1 MKKKY
6 LLIWLCMVIPIW
18 VLAQVEGITYQA
30 VLVDNNPDEIPG
42 VDVPSNNIPN
52 QELQIRFTIVDSF
65 GNIEYQETQ
74 NTQTDAYGTINLT
87 IGEGQATGQGL
98 ASFDLVNWDGPKSL
112 QVDIDLGGGSN
123 FTPFSQQPLT
133 YVPYVRH
140 RNLIADGITDLNN
153 DLNVNNER
161 NAWFS
166 GDVIVEQNTR
176 LQRLRVEDDAEFRD
190 RVIIEATM
198 ESTVQEDI
206 DSYPLLLTGSS
217 HGMAIQLNQGTP
229 TREHNFMSFWNANNE
244 PIGRIEGFQAISDV
258 SQNFILEVLLDNEPT
273 EDEAKDQEDDD
284 TAPPADA
291 PGAFDIYLNNDY
303 TLNLL
308 LEYMDLLEA
317 SATFGTNLGAC
328 IGGLAVLG
336 DCDDAVWSA
345 FSLFV
350 QGVQISLTVAYN
362 EINRGTAF
370 ESGGADYAEWL
381 KKYDPQETLTY
392 GDVVGLRAGEIST
405 SFLDADQF
413 MVISHNP
420 IVTGAM
426 PLPSEEHLYKR
437 VAFIGQVP
445 VKVLGE
451 VNKGDYILPSGNGD
465 GMAIAVHPEQMRI
478 NDYKRIVGI
487 AWDEYHGN
495 ELFSFINTAV
505 GTNANDLAREVV
517 QMQALLNKMQDAL
530 AQANP
535 NYTPA
540 YFEVE
545 TVSVSKNTKTTKSKS
560 LQELVLQQYGIDNSG
575 TTTEKFTQLSSLM
588 YQEDSKSAYFQFA
601 QMPYLQQV
609 LENPTQENL
618 EKYNAFY
625 TQAVERLQTLI
636 IAKTN

>member
-1 MKKKY
+1 M
-6 LLIWLCMVIPIW
+6 
-18 VLAQVEGITYQA
+18 
-30 VLVDNNPDEIPG
+30 VDNNPDEIPG
-42 VDVPSNNIPN
+42 IDVPSNNIPN
-52 QELQIRFTIVDSF
+52 QELRIQFTIVDAF
-65 GNIEYQETQ
+65 GDIAYQETQ

-87 IGEGQATGQGL
+87 IGEGQTTGQGVTNFNL
-98 ASFDLVNWDGPKSL
+98 INWDGPKTL
-112 QVDIDLGGGSN
+112 QVGIDLQSGSN
-123 FTPFSQQPLT
+123 FVPFSQQPLT

-161 NAWFS
+161 TAWFT

-190 RVIIEATM
+190 RVIIETTM
-198 ESTVQEDI
+198 ESTLQEDI

-217 HGMAIQLNQGTP
+217 HGMAIQLNRNTP

-284 TAPPADA
+284 TAPPAEA

-350 QGVQISLTVAYN
+350 QGVQISLTIGYN

-381 KKYDPQETLTY
+381 KKYNPNETMTY
-392 GDVVGLRAGEIST
+392 GDVVGVRSGEISST
-405 SFLDADQF
+405 FLDADQF
-413 MVISHNP
+413 MVISQNP

-426 PLPSEEHLYKR
+426 PLSSEEHLYKR

-445 VKVLGE
+445 VKVLGT

-465 GMAIAVHPEQMRI
+465 GMAIAVDPDQMRV
-478 NDYKRIVGI
+478 NDYKRIVGV
-487 AWDEYHGN
+487 AWEEYHGQ

-505 GTNANDLAREVV
+505 GINTNDLVQEIVNMQVV
-517 QMQALLNKMQDAL
+517 LNHMQEALLDV
-530 AQANP
+530 NP
-535 NYTPA
+535 SFTPK
-540 YFEVE
+540 YFDVE
-545 TVSVSKNTKTTKSKS
+545 TVSVSENTKTTKSKS
-560 LQELVLQQYGIDNSG
+560 LPELMAQQYGLDNV
-575 TTTEKFTQLSSLM
+575 TDNKEKLSSLRSLM
-588 YQEDSKSAYFQFA
+588 EQKDLESPHFQFSDL
-601 QMPYLQQV
+601 PYLSEV
-609 LENPTQENL
+609 LNNPTEENIV
-618 EKYNAFY
+618 KYNAFY
-625 TQAVERLQTLI
+625 TQALERLQSI
-636 IAKTN
+636 IASKAN

>member
-1 MKKKY
+1 
-6 LLIWLCMVIPIW
+6 MVIPFW
-18 VLAQVEGITYQA
+18 AMAQVEGITYQA

-42 VDVPSNNIPN
+42 IDVPSNNIPN
-52 QELQIRFTIVDSF
+52 QELRIQFTIVDAF
-65 GNIEYQETQ
+65 GDIAYQETQ

-87 IGEGQATGQGL
+87 IGEGQTTGQGVTNFNL
-98 ASFDLVNWDGPKSL
+98 INWDGPKTL
-112 QVDIDLGGGSN
+112 QVGIDLQSGSN
-123 FTPFSQQPLT
+123 FVPFSQQPLT

-161 NAWFS
+161 TAWFT

-190 RVIIEATM
+190 RVIIETTM
-198 ESTVQEDI
+198 ESTLQEDI

-217 HGMAIQLNQGTP
+217 HGMAIQLNRNTP

-284 TAPPADA
+284 TAPPAEA

-350 QGVQISLTVAYN
+350 QGVQISLTIGYN

-381 KKYDPQETLTY
+381 KKYNPNETMTY
-392 GDVVGLRAGEIST
+392 GDVVGVRSGEISST
-405 SFLDADQF
+405 FLDADQF
-413 MVISHNP
+413 MVISQNP

-426 PLPSEEHLYKR
+426 PLSSEEHLYKR

-445 VKVLGE
+445 VKVLGT

-465 GMAIAVHPEQMRI
+465 GMAIAVDPDQMRV
-478 NDYKRIVGI
+478 NDYKRIVGV
-487 AWDEYHGN
+487 AWEEYHGQ

-505 GTNANDLAREVV
+505 GINTNDLVQEIVNMQVV
-517 QMQALLNKMQDAL
+517 LNHMQEALLDV
-530 AQANP
+530 NP
-535 NYTPA
+535 SFTPK
-540 YFEVE
+540 YFDVE
-545 TVSVSKNTKTTKSKS
+545 TVSVSENTKTTKSKS
-560 LQELVLQQYGIDNSG
+560 LPELMAQQYGLDNV
-575 TTTEKFTQLSSLM
+575 TDNKEKLSSLRSLM
-588 YQEDSKSAYFQFA
+588 EQKDLESPHFQFSDL
-601 QMPYLQQV
+601 PYLSEV
-609 LENPTQENL
+609 LNNPTEENIV
-618 EKYNAFY
+618 KYNAFY
-625 TQAVERLQTLI
+625 TQALERLQSI
-636 IAKTN
+636 IASKAN

>member
-1 MKKKY
+1 
-6 LLIWLCMVIPIW
+6 MVIPFWAI
-18 VLAQVEGITYQA
+18 AQVEGITYQA

-42 VDVPSNNIPN
+42 IDVPSNNIPN
-52 QELQIRFTIVDSF
+52 QELRIQFTIVDAF
-65 GNIEYQETQ
+65 GDIAYQETQ
-74 NTQTDAYGTINLT
+74 DTQTDAYGTINLT
-87 IGEGQATGQGL
+87 IGEGQTTGQGVTNFNL
-98 ASFDLVNWDGPKSL
+98 INWDGPKTL
-112 QVDIDLGGGSN
+112 QVGIDLQSGSN
-123 FTPFSQQPLT
+123 FVPFSQQPLT

-161 NAWFS
+161 TAWFT

-190 RVIIEATM
+190 RVIIETTM
-198 ESTVQEDI
+198 ESTLQEDI

-217 HGMAIQLNQGTP
+217 HGMAIQLNRNTP

-284 TAPPADA
+284 TAPPAEA

-336 DCDDAVWSA
+336 DCDDAIWSA

-350 QGVQISLTVAYN
+350 QGVQISLTIGYN

-381 KKYDPQETLTY
+381 KKYNPSETMTY
-392 GDVVGLRAGEIST
+392 GDVVGVRSGEISST
-405 SFLDADQF
+405 FLDADQF
-413 MVISHNP
+413 MVISQNP

-426 PLPSEEHLYKR
+426 PLQSEEHRYKR

-445 VKVLGE
+445 VKVLGT

-465 GMAIAVHPEQMRI
+465 GMAIAVDPDQMRV
-478 NDYKRIVGI
+478 NDYKRIVGV
-487 AWDEYHGN
+487 AWEEYHGQ

-505 GTNANDLAREVV
+505 GINTNDLVQEIVNMQVV
-517 QMQALLNKMQDAL
+517 LNHMQEALLDV
-530 AQANP
+530 NP
-535 NYTPA
+535 SFTPK
-540 YFEVE
+540 YFDVE
-545 TVSVSKNTKTTKSKS
+545 TVSVSQNTKTTKSKS
-560 LQELVLQQYGIDNSG
+560 LPELMAQQYGLDNV
-575 TTTEKFTQLSSLM
+575 TDNKEKLSSLRSLM
-588 YQEDSKSAYFQFA
+588 EQKDLESPHFQFSDL
-601 QMPYLQQV
+601 PYLSEV
-609 LENPTQENL
+609 LNNPTEENIV
-618 EKYNAFY
+618 KYNAFY
-625 TQAVERLQTLI
+625 TQALERLQSI
-636 IAKTN
+636 IASKAN